1 MLPMMNTFAA
11 LNLFY
16 CLFFASFFDSREC
29 FSFLNA
35 SSQFLYFVFHFNIKF
50 FPFFFPLLFLF
61 LVLVPICSSEFSR
74 FEPLLP
80 GKQGQALLAS
90 KTNYIFRLNF
100 YF

>member
-1 MLPMMNTFAA
+1 KI
-11 LNLFY
+11 
-16 CLFFASFFDSREC
+16 
-29 FSFLNA
+29 FL
-35 SSQFLYFVFHFNIKF
+35 
-50 FPFFFPLLFLF
+50 FFFPLLFLF